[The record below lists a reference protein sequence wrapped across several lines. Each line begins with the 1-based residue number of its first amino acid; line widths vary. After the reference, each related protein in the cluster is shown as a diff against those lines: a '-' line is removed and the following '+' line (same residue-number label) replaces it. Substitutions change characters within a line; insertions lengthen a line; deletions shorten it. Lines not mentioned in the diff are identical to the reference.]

1 MGLTTL
7 SPVGGTLVK
16 ATQCLEGEALL
27 EKVGYWTWALKIY
40 SPPHPGGCLLPEYGY
55 NMSSHP
61 PIPAPPLPTWT
72 VFSLTESKINPSF
85 LKVSSQGIL
94 S

>member
-27 EKVGYWTWALKIY
+27 EKVGYLDM
-40 SPPHPGGCLLPEYGY
+40 GLEDL
-55 NMSSHP
+55 
-61 PIPAPPLPTWT
+61 
-72 VFSLTESKINPSF
+72 
-85 LKVSSQGIL
+85 
-94 S
+94 